1 MVIQACPAQFFVI
14 QFKSQGLD
22 QMQLHAGI
30 CAEPDDI
37 PSVGGNF
44 RLKQNDMK
52 HAQSLILTG
61 VSFQIS
67 LLYSVMV
74 LSVENL
80 PLPAQFKML
89 ILVQFS

>member
-1 MVIQACPAQFFVI
+1 MVIQPCPAQFLII
-14 QFKSQGLD
+14 QFKTQGLD

-30 CAEPDDI
+30 GAEPDNI
-37 PSVGGNF
+37 PGVGGNF

-67 LLYSVMV
+67 LL
-74 LSVENL
+74 
-80 PLPAQFKML
+80 
-89 ILVQFS
+89 